1 LSTLSVDQAKL
12 IYMKTIGLIGGLSW
26 ESTQDY
32 YRLINE
38 GIRESLGGL
47 HSAELILYSV
57 DFEPIEQLQHIDD
70 CEATAEILK
79 DAAIK
84 LEAGGAKFL
93 LICSNTMHSVA
104 PQVSEAVTIPLIHI
118 ADATA
123 AEIKRSG
130 YQKIGLLGTSFT
142 MERNFYK
149 GRLEDVHHLEVIT
162 PDQADRDLIHK
173 VIYKELCLG
182 SIVDTSKKEY
192 LRIIHELADKG
203 AEAVILGCTEIGML
217 VKQSDTPV
225 PLLDTTTIHAK
236 AAVQFALQLNGQ

>member
-1 LSTLSVDQAKL
+1 
-12 IYMKTIGLIGGLSW
+12 
-26 ESTQDY
+26 
-32 YRLINE
+32 
-38 GIRESLGGL
+38 
-47 HSAELILYSV
+47 
-57 DFEPIEQLQHIDD
+57 
-70 CEATAEILK
+70 
-79 DAAIK
+79 
-84 LEAGGAKFL
+84 
-93 LICSNTMHSVA
+93 
-104 PQVSEAVTIPLIHI
+104 
-118 ADATA
+118 
-123 AEIKRSG
+123 
-130 YQKIGLLGTSFT
+130 